1 MTIMD
6 NISKESQ
13 KNEANTLLATGL
25 RYWVQLQFYGTKTS
39 FLYRLWDA
47 TYEVKTLKEA
57 LSYESIIDNT
67 VEKAQVVDTVTNK
80 IVARWK

>member
-1 MTIMD
+1 MENKTSTKHENGND
-6 NISKESQ
+6 
-13 KNEANTLLATGL
+13 ANRLLSTGL

-39 FLYRLWDA
+39 FIYRLWDA

-57 LSYESIIDNT
+57 LSYKSIIDNT

-80 IVARWK
+80 IVVRWK

>member
-1 MTIMD
+1 MQTD
-6 NISKESQ
+6 SKKPQ
-13 KNEANTLLATGL
+13 GNEVNTLLATGL

-47 TYEVKTLKEA
+47 TYEFKTLKEA

-80 IVARWK
+80 IVVRWK